1 MKISKFHLL
10 LSFFLI
16 SATIFAQ
23 NSENLVEEINISKTS
38 TFINEAYSSIE
49 AKNILN
55 DTNHFN
61 SIKKN
66 LKRLRIVEATEAHVS
81 QFQKLSSIS
90 KSKYPYLDNF
100 NPSEFNPLLFNFDYS
115 FSNKKIA
122 YQVDGTKYYIIILDY
137 KK

>member
-10 LSFFLI
+10 LSFFFI

-61 SIKKN
+61 SI
-66 LKRLRIVEATEAHVS
+66 RIY
-81 QFQKLSSIS
+81 I
-90 KSKYPYLDNF
+90 
-100 NPSEFNPLLFNFDYS
+100 EF
-115 FSNKKIA
+115 I
-122 YQVDGTKYYIIILDY
+122 QC
-137 KK
+137 